1 MPRASLRVALAA
13 ALTLLVVVGT
23 GTAAAG
29 PFTSGPLVQVSGP
42 ARSPPVTATTATS
55 GEPTSSTARSNRTSW
70 STHPTLLC

>member
-29 PFTSGPLVQVSGP
+29 PFTSGPLVQVSG
-42 ARSPPVTATTATS
+42 ASPIAACDGDDGNI